1 LNTGPLFELI
11 QIKVTLAK
19 ANIAALK
26 AIMPVAWLLV
36 WVLLGLLN

>member
-1 LNTGPLFELI
+1 LNTGLFFELI
-11 QIKVTLAK
+11 PIKVTLAK

-36 WVLLGLLN
+36 WVVAWPT